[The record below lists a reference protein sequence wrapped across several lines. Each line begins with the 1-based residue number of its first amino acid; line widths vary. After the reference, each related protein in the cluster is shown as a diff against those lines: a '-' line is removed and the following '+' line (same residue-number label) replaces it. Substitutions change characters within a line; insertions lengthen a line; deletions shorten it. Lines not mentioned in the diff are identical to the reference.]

1 MYFCESYWS
10 LTIQFLGYPILNNLD
25 TYHPIPIS
33 IIHTD
38 LSNETPHLRATS
50 VAHFKGELRLGQVL
64 VPLKWTYFSSESRIY
79 PLVIKHAN
87 ECNRKSPL
95 CRWFFSIK
103 TFIYRG
109 LQITTFSKHVSSW
122 PCFPRIPS
130 IKCSNPFRN
139 LDVHSFASDEH
150 DPYLTSLIG

>member
-64 VPLKWTYFSSESRIY
+64 VPLKWTYFSSESSIY

-87 ECNRKSPL
+87 DAIENPL
-95 CRWFFSIK
+95 CVDGFFPLRPSSIGVYK
-103 TFIYRG
+103 LPRFQNMSVVG
-109 LQITTFSKHVSSW
+109 HASPESQVSSAPTHSETW
-122 PCFPRIPS
+122 TS
-130 IKCSNPFRN
+130 I
-139 LDVHSFASDEH
+139 HSQVMNMTH
-150 DPYLTSLIG
+150 I